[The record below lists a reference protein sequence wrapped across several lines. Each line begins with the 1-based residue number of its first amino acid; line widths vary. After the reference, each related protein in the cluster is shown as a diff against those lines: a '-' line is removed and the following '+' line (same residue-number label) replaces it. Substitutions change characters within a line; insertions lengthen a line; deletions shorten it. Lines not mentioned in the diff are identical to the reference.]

1 MKSIKSILQF
11 LFFFFIFQVHSQ
23 ELEINSNFLDAD
35 IHESFN
41 IYIFNTDSNI
51 VLSGD
56 FFTRRHSSI
65 HLEPKNGYS
74 ITIVPNLNRTS
85 RVGIEEED
93 EDRFLLNRSQNIVA
107 LNPNPSNGKIQI
119 ISDTE
124 IISISIFNSFGQ
136 KQTSLLLN
144 NYVEIKNYKK
154 GIYKILIYLKTGDM
168 IVKSFIKN

>member
-1 MKSIKSILQF
+1 MKSIKFTLQF
-11 LFFFFIFQVHSQ
+11 LLFFFILQIYSQ

-35 IHESFN
+35 IHESLN
-41 IYIFNTDSNI
+41 IYIFNTDSDI

-74 ITIVPNLNRTS
+74 ITVIPNLNRTS

-93 EDRFLLNRSQNIVA
+93 EDRLLLDRSQNIVT
-107 LNPNPSNGKIQI
+107 LNPNPSNGKIHI

-124 IISISIFNSFGQ
+124 IINISILNSFGQ